1 MTADLLPL
9 LRGFAPFATVPD
21 AQLQWLAER
30 MTYEELPAQHTVYS
44 PGDEVNHLII
54 LLEGRTRLEGGA
66 SSLAD
71 PIVFESPALMGV
83 LPYSRMRE
91 TRTFWRTDGPV
102 RQLRLHRDYLKP
114 LTCECY
120 ELTEIC
126 VHQMT
131 ARVRDFTT
139 LTQQTDKM
147 AALGRMSAGLAH
159 ELNNPVAAV
168 VRTATLFQEH
178 LRATPDRFKDVMNLK
193 ATPTQTDAVSQVI
206 FRRLGSPAP
215 PLSMMQRSRR
225 EDDLLDWLD
234 DHQVTNGSD
243 LTDALAEFG
252 FTPEDLDEIDTAV
265 GGVGTPAVVN
275 WVANNLITE
284 KLVRDIADASERIA
298 ALIGAMKSYTHMDRG
313 AGKTTVVLRDGLQS
327 TLTLLAHKLKTKAI
341 EVDLR
346 LPDNLPT
353 VDGWPG
359 ELNQVWTNL
368 LDNAIDALPERGG
381 RLEIVAE
388 PDREFV
394 VTRLIDNGTG
404 IPPEILSRIFE
415 PFYTTKPV
423 GQGTGLGLDIV
434 QGIVRRHHGAIKVQS
449 EPGRTEFLV
458 CLPASAGG

>member
-9 LRGFAPFATVPD
+9 LRGFAPFATVPNE
-21 AQLQWLAER
+21 QLQWLAER
-30 MTYEELPAQHTVYS
+30 MTYEELPAQQTVYR
-44 PGDEVNHLII
+44 PGEVVDHLFV
-54 LLEGRTRLEGGA
+54 LLEGRMRLEGGG

-71 PIVFESPALMGV
+71 PIVFEAPALMGV

-102 RQLRLHRDYLKP
+102 RQLRLHRDHLREM
-114 LTCECY
+114 TCSCY

-126 VHQMT
+126 VQQMT

-139 LTQQTDKM
+139 LTQQTEKM

-168 VRTATLFQEH
+168 VRTATLFKEH

-193 ATPTQTDAVSQVI
+193 ATPAQTDAVSAVI
-206 FRRLGSPAP
+206 FRRLGSPAA

-234 DHQVTNGSD
+234 DHQVTNGSE
-243 LTDALAEFG
+243 LTDTLAEFG
-252 FTPEDLDEIDTAV
+252 FTPDDLAEIDAAI
-265 GGVGTPAVVN
+265 GSVGTPAVVN

-313 AGKTTVVLRDGLQS
+313 AGKTIVVLRDGLQS
-327 TLTLLAHKLKTKAI
+327 TLTLLAHKLKTKAV

-346 LPDNLPT
+346 IPDDLPT

-368 LDNAIDALPERGG
+368 LDNALDALPARGG

-394 VTRLIDNGTG
+394 VTRLIDNGSG
-404 IPPEILSRIFE
+404 IPPEVLPRIFE
-415 PFYTTKPV
+415 PFYTTKAV

-434 QGIVRRHHGAIKVQS
+434 LGIVRRHHGAIRVQS

-458 CLPASAGG
+458 CLPASAG